1 LHVGPAVGWIA
12 LQGLHTWS
20 REISVILKADLGEP
34 IAAELGVLL
43 PENHSEASKLAGAR
57 RAALASTLVAV
68 EAPLVEPLVA
78 KGVRVHTI
86 GSDRITGGFY
96 YFAKGGAGAP
106 VRFQA
111 NLVEMITPSLTA
123 QSDNAAVEA
132 CLDGVIARVLA
143 ELSEGLLSEAQI
155 ELAAALPAL
164 GEPLA
169 DGAAKLQTLEGL
181 LMGGAA
187 RAARYEERARAVV
200 EALGVATRRGEEELH
215 IPLFGDAQR
224 VPQPEL
230 EIEYAE
236 GDAGERRRLTL
247 PERSR
252 WFVAGVR
259 DDLSMPPPAVHVEAD
274 GAAADRAAAAKVAA
288 ERAAAEKAAAERVA
302 AEKAAAEKAAA
313 EKAAAEKAAAAER
326 AAAERVAAEKAAAER
341 EAREKA
347 AAAERA
353 AREKAVAAEMAAAE
367 RAAAEKA
374 AAAKAA
380 AEKEAAAERVAA
392 EKAAAEKAAADKI
405 AAEKAAVERAAAE
418 KAAAAQAILDREA
431 AARSAEKAAEKAASK
446 KAAEEKAAA
455 EKAAAKGA
463 AAKKAAAEKAAAD
476 KAAAEKAAAKKKKAS
491 AAGERAKQES
501 SRARTA
507 DTGKRAALVESDS
520 KPTPLW
526 VWMVLVVAAAAGAY
540 YFAVMRRH
548 G

>member
-1 LHVGPAVGWIA
+1 M
-12 LQGLHTWS
+12 
-20 REISVILKADLGEP
+20 ILRADLGEP

-313 EKAAAEKAAAAER
+313 AER

-347 AAAERA
+347 
-353 AREKAVAAEMAAAE
+353 AAAE

-405 AAEKAAVERAAAE
+405 AAEKAA
-418 KAAAAQAILDREA
+418 
-431 AARSAEKAAEKAASK
+431 
-446 KAAEEKAAA
+446 
-455 EKAAAKGA
+455 
-463 AAKKAAAEKAAAD
+463 
-476 KAAAEKAAAKKKKAS
+476 
-491 AAGERAKQES
+491 
-501 SRARTA
+501 
-507 DTGKRAALVESDS
+507 
-520 KPTPLW
+520 
-526 VWMVLVVAAAAGAY
+526 
-540 YFAVMRRH
+540 
-548 G
+548 